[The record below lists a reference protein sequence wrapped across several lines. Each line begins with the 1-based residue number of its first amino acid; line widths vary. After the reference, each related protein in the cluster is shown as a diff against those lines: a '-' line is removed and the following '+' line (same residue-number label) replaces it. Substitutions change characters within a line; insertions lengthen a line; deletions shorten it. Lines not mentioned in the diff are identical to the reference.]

1 MFSRK
6 IVHAFK
12 SLAIWCYTVF
22 GGGLLLA
29 SIMLTIM
36 HPLKD
41 ISELERAT
49 GKISEVR
56 HQNYRGEKTYFK
68 LKAIDGSYFLYLVKN
83 KRNKIKDGY
92 LADIWYEPSF
102 DKVHRIKQL
111 RINGELLI
119 EYNYMHWKGIQNKT
133 LTLIGL
139 LSLGF
144 VFLFKKYNTSIFSIK
159 KLLKT

>member
-1 MFSRK
+1 M
-6 IVHAFK
+6 HAFK
-12 SLAIWCYTVF
+12 SLAIWFYTVF

-29 SIMLTIM
+29 SIILTLM

-49 GKISEVR
+49 GIISEVR
-56 HQNYRGEKTYFK
+56 HKNYRGDKTYFK
-68 LKAIDGSYFLYLVKN
+68 LKSIEDSYFLYLVKN
-83 KRNKIKDGY
+83 KRNKIKNSY

-111 RINGELLI
+111 KINGELLI
-119 EYNYMHWKGIQNKT
+119 EYDYIHWKGIRNKT
-133 LTLIGL
+133 LTLIGV

-144 VFLFKKYNTSIFSIK
+144 IFLFKKYNTRIFSIK